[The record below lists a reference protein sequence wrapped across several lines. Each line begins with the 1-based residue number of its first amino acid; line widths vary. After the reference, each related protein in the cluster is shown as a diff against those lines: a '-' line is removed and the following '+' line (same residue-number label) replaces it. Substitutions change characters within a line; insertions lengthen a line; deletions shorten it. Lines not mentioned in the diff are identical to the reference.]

1 MGTQST
7 ITVNLL
13 DDSGLP
19 VDQAS
24 VEIGVTGG
32 NLLGI
37 PSNTGSGNYT
47 VSWLAPTTAG
57 SYTASFLV
65 NGVEFPRTVTLNA
78 VPGTP
83 VQGQSTL
90 TADPGLIAGDNV
102 TTTLLRVTLKDQYGN
117 GVAGQTGTWQSAIA
131 NHAFGPWQDYGDG
144 SYSSTYRAE
153 GVGAATVQFNY
164 SSFTLSSLIILIDPN
179 SDQDNDGIPN
189 EEDNCLLIPN
199 AGQEDGDSDEI
210 GDVCDSC
217 PSDPQNDIDNDGI
230 CGSDDNCPVNSN
242 PGQEDGDEDGVGD
255 ICDPC
260 PEDTVNDED
269 NDGICGAD
277 DNCSRYFKCK
287 PRQCRR

>member
-1 MGTQST
+1 MSNSTISADPTSVEVGTQST

-131 NHAFGPWQDYGDG
+131 NHAFGPWQELWRWQLFEYLPCRGRG
-144 SYSSTYRAE
+144 SGNGSVLTIRRLRYRA
-153 GVGAATVQFNY
+153 
-164 SSFTLSSLIILIDPN
+164 
-179 SDQDNDGIPN
+179 
-189 EEDNCLLIPN
+189 
-199 AGQEDGDSDEI
+199 
-210 GDVCDSC
+210 
-217 PSDPQNDIDNDGI
+217 
-230 CGSDDNCPVNSN
+230 
-242 PGQEDGDEDGVGD
+242 
-255 ICDPC
+255 
-260 PEDTVNDED
+260 
-269 NDGICGAD
+269 
-277 DNCSRYFKCK
+277 
-287 PRQCRR
+287 